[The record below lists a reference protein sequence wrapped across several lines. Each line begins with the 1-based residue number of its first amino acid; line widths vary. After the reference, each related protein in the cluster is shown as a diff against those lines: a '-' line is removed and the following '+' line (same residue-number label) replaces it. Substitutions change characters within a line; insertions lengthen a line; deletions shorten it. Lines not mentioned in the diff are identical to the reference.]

1 MFSHKYHIYAVL
13 SILKITIVY
22 FGWFNFILFSSII
35 RIMKKNKM
43 LLQVG
48 KNIRDAR
55 KEKELTQEDLAEKAD
70 INPKFLGKVE
80 RAETNVSLRTLS
92 KICDALR
99 ISLCELLAFTAMD
112 KELLRL
118 GDLSSD
124 IWKLIKSK
132 DKKTI
137 QLSIKV
143 FKEILEG
150 IEALS
155 KSKT

>member
-1 MFSHKYHIYAVL
+1 
-13 SILKITIVY
+13 
-22 FGWFNFILFSSII
+22 
-35 RIMKKNKM
+35 MKKNKM

-48 KNIRDAR
+48 KNIREKR
-55 KEKELTQEDLAEKAD
+55 KEMGLTQEELAEKSD

-80 RAETNVSLRTLS
+80 RADSGISLVTLS
-92 KICDALR
+92 KICDALG

-112 KELLRL
+112 KELLKL
-118 GDLSSD
+118 GEISSE
-124 IWKLIKSK
+124 IWELIKSK

-150 IEALS
+150 IETLS
-155 KSKT
+155 KNES

>member
-1 MFSHKYHIYAVL
+1 
-13 SILKITIVY
+13 
-22 FGWFNFILFSSII
+22 
-35 RIMKKNKM
+35 MKKNKI
-43 LLQVG
+43 LIKLG
-48 KNIRDAR
+48 KNIREKR
-55 KEKELTQEDLAEKAD
+55 KEKVLTQEELAEKAD

-80 RAETNVSLRTLS
+80 RAETNVSLLTLA
-92 KICDALR
+92 KICDALG
-99 ISLCELLAFTAMD
+99 ISICELLAFTSMD

-118 GDLSSD
+118 GELSSE
-124 IWKLIKSK
+124 IWKIVRHK

-155 KSKT
+155 KEKS